1 MSPDMLMEIRL
12 KALDDA
18 LAAVRREYL
27 RAIEKFPAFNSAHEG
42 YAVIQEEVDE
52 LWDDVKANAPRE
64 QAKKEAVQIAAMAVR
79 FITDVSER
87 VP

>member
-1 MSPDMLMEIRL
+1 MSDIDFMDIRL

-27 RAIEKFPAFNSAHEG
+27 RAIEKFPQFNSGHEG

-52 LWDDVKANAPRE
+52 LWDDVKSNAPRE
-64 QAKKEAVQIAAMAVR
+64 VAKKEAIQIAAMAVR
-79 FITDVSER
+79 FVTDISER

>member
-1 MSPDMLMEIRL
+1 MSNLDFMDIRI
-12 KALDDA
+12 KALDEA

-27 RAIEKFPAFNSAHEG
+27 RAIEKFPQFNSAHEG

-52 LWDDVKANAPRE
+52 LWDDVKANTPRE
-64 QAKKEAVQIAAMAVR
+64 IAKKKAIQIAAMAVR
-79 FITDVSER
+79 FVTDVSER